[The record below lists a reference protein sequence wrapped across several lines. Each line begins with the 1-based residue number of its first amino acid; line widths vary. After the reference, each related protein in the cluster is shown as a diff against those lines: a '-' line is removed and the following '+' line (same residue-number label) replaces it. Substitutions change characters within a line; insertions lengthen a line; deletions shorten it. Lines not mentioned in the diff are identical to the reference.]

1 MSEQTIDTGTSQLL
15 YSIRDG
21 VAIIT
26 LNRPEARNA
35 LSAEIG
41 VALPAMIKRSLEDPE
56 VGALLLTGAGT
67 AFCAGGDVK
76 GMGDK
81 RKNAD
86 QPMEERVRLMQAR
99 HRSVTGTLVL
109 SPKPTIAALPGPA
122 AGAGLS
128 LALAC
133 DMRIAAASTFVST
146 GYAKIGLSGDYGI
159 AWLLSRAIGDARAR
173 ELLLT
178 CERVP
183 VARAEQLG
191 LINRVVADA
200 DLHAE
205 AFALALSLAN
215 GPRLTLRDIKA
226 NLDDARAQDYLSAID
241 GEAVRM
247 ARSSQTAD
255 HKEAV
260 RAFVEKRAPQFRDR
274 F

>member
-1 MSEQTIDTGTSQLL
+1 M
-15 YSIRDG
+15 
-21 VAIIT
+21 
-26 LNRPEARNA
+26 
-35 LSAEIG
+35 
-41 VALPAMIKRSLEDPE
+41 
-56 VGALLLTGAGT
+56 LLTGAGT

-81 RKNAD
+81 RKNTD
-86 QPMEERVRLMQAR
+86 QPIEERIRLMQAR
-99 HRSVTGTLVL
+99 HRAVSGALVL

-122 AGAGLS
+122 AGAGLA

-133 DMRIAAASTFVST
+133 DMRIAAASAFVST

-183 VARAEQLG
+183 AVRAEQLG
-191 LINRVVADA
+191 LINRVVPDA
-200 DLHAE
+200 DLRAQ
-205 AFALALSLAN
+205 AFELARSLAN
-215 GPRLTLRDIKA
+215 GPRVVLRNIKA
-226 NLDDARAQDYLSAID
+226 NLAEARAQDYLSAID
-241 GEAVRM
+241 GEAVRVVQ
-247 ARSSQTAD
+247 SSQTDD

-260 RAFVEKRAPQFRDR
+260 RAFMEKRAPQFRDR